1 MSDPATTGTADSAAA
16 SPCIADPLEEAKRIL
31 ARCQDAG
38 IRLRATGGVGIALIC
53 PSARREPLARSYQD
67 IDFLARAK
75 ESKGLGSVMVSLG
88 YVPEEEFNVLH
99 GQRRLFFIDRANQ
112 READVFLDRIE
123 MCHDLDLRE
132 RADILDLTLTPA
144 DLLLSKLQVV
154 KTNEKDYKDA
164 IAVLADHALTAD
176 DSGININRINDLCAS
191 DWGWWRTVTMV
202 AERTHKVARE
212 LAMQAGGDAL
222 SHVPDRMLH
231 LLAELERAP
240 KSRKWKMRARV
251 GDRVRWHEDP
261 EVVEHE

>member
-1 MSDPATTGTADSAAA
+1 MTGDTDTGAEGGAAA
-16 SPCIADPLEEAKRIL
+16 SPCIADPLEEAKRII
-31 ARCQDAG
+31 AACHDAG
-38 IRLRATGGVGIALIC
+38 LEVRVTGGVAVALIS
-53 PSARREPLARSYQD
+53 PSASREPLARTYQD
-67 IDFLARAK
+67 IDFVMR
-75 ESKGLGSVMVSLG
+75 SKQSDSLSAVMISLG

-99 GQRRLFFIDRANQ
+99 GQHRLFYLDRSNQ

-123 MCHDLDLRE
+123 MCHELDLRD
-132 RADILDLTLTPA
+132 RLGVLDLTLTPA

-164 IAVLADHALTAD
+164 IAVLADHDLTAD
-176 DSGININRINDLCAS
+176 DSGININRINDLCSS

-212 LAMQAGGDAL
+212 MVMSPGGDAL
-222 SHVPDRMLH
+222 AHVPDRLRH

-261 EVVEHE
+261 EDVDHD